1 MNMMRLLEF
10 IMRTIVLKKIKM
22 RAENVFERITNGI
35 LYNRNLKVYTKDY
48 LQEIVKELEEQ
59 EMFEKCVKLND
70 FISKRFNH
78 ELNYKN
84 PIR

>member
-1 MNMMRLLEF
+1 MKRLLKF
-10 IMRTIVLKKIKM
+10 ITRTIVLKKIKM

-48 LQEIVKELEEQ
+48 LQGIVIELEQQ
-59 EMFEKCVKLND
+59 EKFEKCVILND

-78 ELNYKN
+78 ELNYKT

>member
-1 MNMMRLLEF
+1 MRLLEF
-10 IMRTIVLKKIKM
+10 ITRTIVLKKNNM

-35 LYNRNLKVYTKDY
+35 LYNRNLKVYTKEY
-48 LQEIVKELEEQ
+48 LQGIVKELESQEQ
-59 EMFEKCVKLND
+59 FEKCIKLND
-70 FISKRFNH
+70 FISKRFSH

>member
-1 MNMMRLLEF
+1 
-10 IMRTIVLKKIKM
+10 MRTIVLKKIKM

-48 LQEIVKELEEQ
+48 LQGIVTELEHQEQ
-59 EMFEKCVKLND
+59 FEKCIKLND
-70 FISKRFNH
+70 FISKRFSH

>member
-1 MNMMRLLEF
+1 MMRLLKF

-48 LQEIVKELEEQ
+48 LQGIVRELEQQ
-59 EMFEKCVKLND
+59 EKFEKCIKLND
-70 FISKRFNH
+70 FISKRFSH

-84 PIR
+84 PIK

>member
-1 MNMMRLLEF
+1 MMRLLKF
-10 IMRTIVLKKIKM
+10 ITRTIVLKKIKM

-48 LQEIVKELEEQ
+48 LQGIVIELEQQ
-59 EMFEKCVKLND
+59 EKFEKCVILND

>member
-1 MNMMRLLEF
+1 MMRLLEF

-48 LQEIVKELEEQ
+48 LEGIVRELEQQEQ
-59 EMFEKCVKLND
+59 FEKCIKLNE

-84 PIR
+84 PII

>member
-1 MNMMRLLEF
+1 MMKLLKF
-10 IMRTIVLKKIKM
+10 ITRTIVLKKIKM

-48 LQEIVKELEEQ
+48 LQGIVIELEQQEQ
-59 EMFEKCVKLND
+59 FEKCVILND

-78 ELNYKN
+78 ELNYKT
-84 PIR
+84 PII

>member
-1 MNMMRLLEF
+1 MMRLLKF
-10 IMRTIVLKKIKM
+10 ITRTIVLKKIKM

-48 LQEIVKELEEQ
+48 LQGIVIELEQQEQ
-59 EMFEKCVKLND
+59 FEKCIILND

-84 PIR
+84 PIK

>member
-1 MNMMRLLEF
+1 MMRLLEF

-48 LQEIVKELEEQ
+48 LQGIVIELEQQEQ
-59 EMFEKCVKLND
+59 FEKCIILND

>member
-1 MNMMRLLEF
+1 MKRLLKF
-10 IMRTIVLKKIKM
+10 ITRTIVLKKIKM

-48 LQEIVKELEEQ
+48 LQGIVIELEQQEQ
-59 EMFEKCVKLND
+59 FEKCIILND

-84 PIR
+84 PIK

>member
-1 MNMMRLLEF
+1 MMRLLEF
-10 IMRTIVLKKIKM
+10 ITRTIVLKKIKM

-48 LQEIVKELEEQ
+48 LQGIVIELEQQ
-59 EMFEKCVKLND
+59 EKFEKCVILND

>member
-1 MNMMRLLEF
+1 MRLLKF

-48 LQEIVKELEEQ
+48 LQGIVIELEQQ
-59 EMFEKCVKLND
+59 EKFEKCVILND

>member
-1 MNMMRLLEF
+1 
-10 IMRTIVLKKIKM
+10 M

-35 LYNRNLKVYTKDY
+35 RYNRNLKVYTKDY
-48 LQEIVKELEEQ
+48 LQGIVIELEQQ
-59 EMFEKCVKLND
+59 EKFEKCVILND

>member
-1 MNMMRLLEF
+1 
-10 IMRTIVLKKIKM
+10 M

-48 LQEIVKELEEQ
+48 LQGIVRELEQQ
-59 EMFEKCVKLND
+59 EKFEKCVILND

-78 ELNYKN
+78 ELNYKT

>member
-1 MNMMRLLEF
+1 MMRLLKF

-48 LQEIVKELEEQ
+48 LQGIVVELEQQ
-59 EMFEKCVKLND
+59 EKFEKCIILND

-84 PIR
+84 PII

>member
-1 MNMMRLLEF
+1 MMRLLKF

-48 LQEIVKELEEQ
+48 LQGIVIELEQQ
-59 EMFEKCVKLND
+59 EKFEKCVILND

>member
-1 MNMMRLLEF
+1 MKRLLEF
-10 IMRTIVLKKIKM
+10 ITRTIVLKKIKM

-35 LYNRNLKVYTKDY
+35 LYNRNLKIYTKDY
-48 LQEIVKELEEQ
+48 LRGIVKELEEQ
-59 EMFEKCVKLND
+59 EMFEKCIKLNE
-70 FISKRFNH
+70 FINKRFNH

>member
-1 MNMMRLLEF
+1 MRLLEF

-48 LQEIVKELEEQ
+48 LQGIVRELEQQEQ
-59 EMFEKCVKLND
+59 FEKCIKLND
-70 FISKRFNH
+70 FISKRFSH

>member
-1 MNMMRLLEF
+1 MMRLLKF
-10 IMRTIVLKKIKM
+10 ITRTIVLKKIKM

-48 LQEIVKELEEQ
+48 LQGIVIELEQQ
-59 EMFEKCVKLND
+59 EKFEKCVILND

-78 ELNYKN
+78 ELNYKT

>member
-1 MNMMRLLEF
+1 
-10 IMRTIVLKKIKM
+10 M

-59 EMFEKCVKLND
+59 EMFEKCIKLNK

>member
-1 MNMMRLLEF
+1 
-10 IMRTIVLKKIKM
+10 MRTIVLKKIKM

-48 LQEIVKELEEQ
+48 LQGIVRELEQQ
-59 EMFEKCVKLND
+59 EKFEKCVILND

-78 ELNYKN
+78 ELNYKT

>member
-1 MNMMRLLEF
+1 MMRLLKF
-10 IMRTIVLKKIKM
+10 ITRTIVLKKIKM

-48 LQEIVKELEEQ
+48 LEGIVRELEQQEQ
-59 EMFEKCVKLND
+59 FEKCIKLNE

-84 PIR
+84 PII

>member
-1 MNMMRLLEF
+1 MMRLLKF
-10 IMRTIVLKKIKM
+10 ITRTIVLKKIKM

-48 LQEIVKELEEQ
+48 LQGIVIELEQQEQ
-59 EMFEKCVKLND
+59 FEKCIILND

>member
-1 MNMMRLLEF
+1 MMRLLKF

-48 LQEIVKELEEQ
+48 LQGIVIELEQQEQ
-59 EMFEKCVKLND
+59 FEKCIELND
-70 FISKRFNH
+70 FISKRFSH

>member
-1 MNMMRLLEF
+1 MMRLLKF

-48 LQEIVKELEEQ
+48 LQGIVIELEQQEQ
-59 EMFEKCVKLND
+59 FEKCIILND

>member
-1 MNMMRLLEF
+1 MMRLLKF

-48 LQEIVKELEEQ
+48 LQGIVIELEQQ
-59 EMFEKCVKLND
+59 EKFEKCVILND
-70 FISKRFNH
+70 FIGKRFSH

-84 PIR
+84 PII

>member
-1 MNMMRLLEF
+1 MMRLLEF
-10 IMRTIVLKKIKM
+10 IMRTTVLKKINM
-22 RAENVFERITNGI
+22 RAEKVFERITNGI

-48 LQEIVKELEEQ
+48 LQGIVKELEQQEQ
-59 EMFEKCVKLND
+59 FEKCIKLNE
-70 FISKRFNH
+70 FISKRFSH

>member
-1 MNMMRLLEF
+1 MMRLLKF
-10 IMRTIVLKKIKM
+10 ITRTIVLKKIKM

-48 LQEIVKELEEQ
+48 LQGIVKELEEQ
-59 EMFEKCVKLND
+59 EMFEKCIKLNE
-70 FISKRFNH
+70 FINKRFNH

>member
-1 MNMMRLLEF
+1 
-10 IMRTIVLKKIKM
+10 MRTIVLKKIKM

-48 LQEIVKELEEQ
+48 LQGIVRELEQQEQ
-59 EMFEKCVKLND
+59 FEKCIILND

-78 ELNYKN
+78 ELNYKT

>member
-1 MNMMRLLEF
+1 MMRLLKF
-10 IMRTIVLKKIKM
+10 ITRTIVLKKIKM

-48 LQEIVKELEEQ
+48 LQGIVRELEQQ
-59 EMFEKCVKLND
+59 EKFEKCVILND

-78 ELNYKN
+78 ELNYKT

>member
-1 MNMMRLLEF
+1 MMRLLEF

-48 LQEIVKELEEQ
+48 LQGIVRELEQQEQ
-59 EMFEKCVKLND
+59 FEKCIKLNE
-70 FISKRFNH
+70 FISKRFSH

>member
-1 MNMMRLLEF
+1 
-10 IMRTIVLKKIKM
+10 M
-22 RAENVFERITNGI
+22 RAENVFERIKNGI

-48 LQEIVKELEEQ
+48 LQGIVIELEKQ
-59 EMFEKCVKLND
+59 EKFEKCVILND

-84 PIR
+84 PII

>member
-1 MNMMRLLEF
+1 MKRLLKF
-10 IMRTIVLKKIKM
+10 ITRTIVLKKIKM

-48 LQEIVKELEEQ
+48 LQGIVRELEQQ
-59 EMFEKCVKLND
+59 EKFEKCVILND

-78 ELNYKN
+78 ELNYKT

>member
-1 MNMMRLLEF
+1 MMRLLEF
-10 IMRTIVLKKIKM
+10 ITRTIVLKKNNM

-35 LYNRNLKVYTKDY
+35 LYNRNLKVYTKEY
-48 LQEIVKELEEQ
+48 LQGIVKELESQEQ
-59 EMFEKCVKLND
+59 FEKCIKLND
-70 FISKRFNH
+70 FISKRFSH

>member
-1 MNMMRLLEF
+1 
-10 IMRTIVLKKIKM
+10 M

-48 LQEIVKELEEQ
+48 LQGIVRELEQQEQ
-59 EMFEKCVKLND
+59 FEKCVILNN
-70 FISKRFNH
+70 FISKRFSH

-84 PIR
+84 PIK